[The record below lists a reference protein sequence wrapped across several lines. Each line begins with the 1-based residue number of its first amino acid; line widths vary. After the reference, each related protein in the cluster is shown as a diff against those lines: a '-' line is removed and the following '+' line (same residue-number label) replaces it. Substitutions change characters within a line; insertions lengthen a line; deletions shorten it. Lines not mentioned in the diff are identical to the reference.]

1 MIDLHTHSSYSD
13 GTQTPAELMAAARD
27 AGIST
32 LGLTDHDTIA
42 GWAAAAAAVAGT
54 GVNLVRGMEV
64 TAHYNDAGTP
74 LSVHM
79 LAYLFDPQAPE
90 LAAHRENLRTSRITR
105 AQHIV
110 ARLAEDLPI
119 SWQDVVE
126 IAGPDAV
133 VGRPHIADALV
144 VAGIVDS
151 REQAFANYLSPR
163 GKYYVRNYSPDVF
176 DVIAWINAAGGRAV
190 FAHPAAVKR
199 GKTVPL
205 QALDAMAEVGLF
217 GVEVHHRDNPESLRG
232 QLAEKAEQLGLCQFG
247 SSDYH
252 GAGKP
257 NRLGEHT
264 TDSETLKLLAQ
275 GAFLEVIHP

>member
-42 GWAAAAAAVAGT
+42 GWAAAAAAVVDS
-54 GVNLVRGMEV
+54 GVSLVRGMEV

-74 LSVHM
+74 ISVHM

-90 LAAHRENLRTSRITR
+90 LAAHRENLRTSRIIR

-199 GKTVPL
+199 GKIVPL
-205 QALDAMAEVGLF
+205 QALDAMAEAGLF
-217 GVEVHHRDNPESLRG
+217 GVEVHHRDNPEILRG
-232 QLAEKAEQLGLCQFG
+232 QLTEKAEQLGLFQFG

-264 TDSETLKLLAQ
+264 TDSETLELLAQ

>member
-42 GWAAAAAAVAGT
+42 GWAAAAAAVVDS
-54 GVNLVRGMEV
+54 GVSLARGMEV

-74 LSVHM
+74 ISVHM

-119 SWQDVVE
+119 SWQDVVK

-176 DVIAWINAAGGRAV
+176 DVIAWINAAGGCAV

-205 QALDAMAEVGLF
+205 QALDAMAEAGLF

-232 QLAEKAEQLGLCQFG
+232 QLTEKAEQLGLFQFG

-264 TDSETLKLLAQ
+264 TDSETLELLAQ